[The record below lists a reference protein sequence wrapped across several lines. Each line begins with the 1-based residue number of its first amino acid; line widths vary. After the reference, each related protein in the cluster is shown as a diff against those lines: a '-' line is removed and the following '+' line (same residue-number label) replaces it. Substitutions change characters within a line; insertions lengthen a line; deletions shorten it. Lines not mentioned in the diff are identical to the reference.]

1 MNRVGILVDLSH
13 VNDGTMSDAL
23 HATRAPVMFS
33 HSSARALAHH
43 SRDVPDSILRLVP
56 ANGGIVMVNFNPAFV
71 SEAVRVYEDS
81 LEPRARALRAAGTDS
96 AAIAD
101 SVKAWRARAPK
112 ATLQQR
118 SEEHT
123 SELQSPCNL
132 VCRLLLEKK
141 KKKKNKPCINKL
153 INRGLRIRPRI
164 SLPVAQPCRYTAP
177 RR

>member
-1 MNRVGILVDLSH
+1 
-13 VNDGTMSDAL
+13 
-23 HATRAPVMFS
+23 MFS

-101 SVKAWRARAPK
+101 SVKAWRGRAP
-112 ATLQQR
+112 QGGSGEGRGGEEGR
-118 SEEHT
+118 SRGAADH
-123 SELQSPCNL
+123 L
-132 VCRLLLEKK
+132 KK
-141 KKKKNKPCINKL
+141 KKTKIAL
-153 INRGLRIRPRI
+153 
-164 SLPVAQPCRYTAP
+164 
-177 RR
+177 